1 MTSRGIQ
8 LPLATGGEAVFD
20 CMADGSLIVRNARD
34 LGPYPNHVT
43 ERLQVWA
50 AAARRRLF
58 PNRRWTGLAGARRS
72 SARSSLR
79 WPDCR
84 RLQACDRHVGPRRFV
99 EGSPVEAPAPEMRDV
114 VIAWENRDC
123 VAVLGIPST
132 PDIAGDETAR
142 AQLRAKLMKLATE
155 ASGDAQRVLRF
166 VFLTKKLSIDTGELT
181 DKGAISQRT
190 ILRRHV
196 ASVEKLYADS
206 PADDVVCRS
215 LSDPDGGGRSR

>member
-1 MTSRGIQ
+1 MKH
-8 LPLATGGEAVFD
+8 L
-20 CMADGSLIVRNARD
+20 
-34 LGPYPNHVT
+34 
-43 ERLQVWA
+43 
-50 AAARRRLF
+50 
-58 PNRRWTGLAGARRS
+58 
-72 SARSSLR
+72 
-79 WPDCR
+79 
-84 RLQACDRHVGPRRFV
+84 
-99 EGSPVEAPAPEMRDV
+99 APEMRDV
-114 VIAWENRDC
+114 AIARENRDC

-181 DKGAISQRT
+181 DKGAIS
-190 ILRRHV
+190 LRRHV